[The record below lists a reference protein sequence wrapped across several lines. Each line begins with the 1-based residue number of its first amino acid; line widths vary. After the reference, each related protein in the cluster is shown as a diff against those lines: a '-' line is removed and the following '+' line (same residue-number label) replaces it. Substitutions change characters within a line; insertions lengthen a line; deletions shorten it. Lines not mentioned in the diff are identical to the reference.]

1 MKAAL
6 AFLIVLSVGLVWLFR
21 DDGSRE
27 LETAGTKSELAPEQ
41 DNATQATILA
51 DAPFAQKFGQEEL
64 SVREELDLLQLAF
77 QDYLSFVK
85 KGQRRPIGDNR
96 DFVEVMTGNNPYRI
110 APVPPQHPRIN
121 DRGELT
127 DRLGIPYVIHP
138 LAEDVIEVRAAG
150 KDGVLWTE
158 DDVVNLTPTG
168 KELKQRLNEK

>member
-1 MKAAL
+1 
-6 AFLIVLSVGLVWLFR
+6 
-21 DDGSRE
+21 
-27 LETAGTKSELAPEQ
+27 
-41 DNATQATILA
+41 
-51 DAPFAQKFGQEEL
+51 
-64 SVREELDLLQLAF
+64 
-77 QDYLSFVK
+77 
-85 KGQRRPIGDNR
+85 
-96 DFVEVMTGNNPYRI
+96 TGNNPYRI